1 MFSTILEAVTPK
13 FTSLNKKAVLKSKTF
28 LFNSLENEVLPA
40 LDVFISSNIKALS
53 KNKFL
58 SNSFSLMGIK
68 SSNSLDGV
76 KELRDMFQDIMS
88 YEQKMDKLI
97 LNMNNVLL
105 DKNTSLKDGTL
116 VRVIEDLTFM
126 SLYVLD
132 FLYYS
137 ILDESDTNFTK
148 MKIEVIKNELP
159 EFIKLVKYYN
169 KNIKNILDEILEL
182 PDVPVSISQTDS
194 SSMLDTFLKKIKK
207 ISFIPTANGFVGNP
221 IYHFRMWLVDREIR
235 KYEALKDRK
244 EALELRLMEL
254 RYQESGSTDENIKER
269 IAYFEEKISKIE
281 YEIAKIEK
289 DD

>member
-105 DKNTSLKDGTL
+105 DKNTSLKDGTI

-148 MKIEVIKNELP
+148 KKIEVIKNELP

-169 KNIKNILDEILEL
+169 RNIKNILDEILEL

>member
-13 FTSLNKKAVLKSKTF
+13 FISLNKKAVLKSKTF

-148 MKIEVIKNELP
+148 KKIEVIKNELP

-207 ISFIPTANGFVGNP
+207 ISFIPAANGFVGNP

-289 DD
+289 ED

>member
-116 VRVIEDLTFM
+116 IRVIEDLTFM

-148 MKIEVIKNELP
+148 KKIEVIKNELP

-207 ISFIPTANGFVGNP
+207 VSFIPTANGFVGNP

>member
-76 KELRDMFQDIMS
+76 KELRNMFQDIMS

-169 KNIKNILDEILEL
+169 RNIKNILDEILEL

-289 DD
+289 ED

>member
-13 FTSLNKKAVLKSKTF
+13 FTSLNKKAVLKAKTF

>member
-289 DD
+289 ED

>member
-13 FTSLNKKAVLKSKTF
+13 FTSLNKKAVLKAKTF

-76 KELRDMFQDIMS
+76 KELRNMFQDIMS

-105 DKNTSLKDGTL
+105 DKNTSLKDGTI

>member
-76 KELRDMFQDIMS
+76 KELRNMFQDIMS

-148 MKIEVIKNELP
+148 KKIEVIKNELP

-194 SSMLDTFLKKIKK
+194 CSMLDTFLKKIKK

>member
-194 SSMLDTFLKKIKK
+194 SSMLDTFLKKIRV
-207 ISFIPTANGFVGNP
+207 FYP
-221 IYHFRMWLVDREIR
+221 
-235 KYEALKDRK
+235 
-244 EALELRLMEL
+244 
-254 RYQESGSTDENIKER
+254 
-269 IAYFEEKISKIE
+269 
-281 YEIAKIEK
+281 
-289 DD
+289 

>member
-40 LDVFISSNIKALS
+40 LDVFISSNIKSLS

-105 DKNTSLKDGTL
+105 DKNTSLKDGTI

-148 MKIEVIKNELP
+148 KKIEVIKNELP

-169 KNIKNILDEILEL
+169 RNIKNILDEILEL

-289 DD
+289 ED

>member
-148 MKIEVIKNELP
+148 KKIEVIKNELP

-169 KNIKNILDEILEL
+169 RNIKNILDEILEL

>member
-1 MFSTILEAVTPK
+1 MFSTILEAVMPK
-13 FTSLNKKAVLKSKTF
+13 FTSLNKKSVLKSKTF
-28 LFNSLENEVLPA
+28 LFNSLENEILPA

-76 KELRDMFQDIMS
+76 KELRDIFHDIMA
-88 YEQKMDKLI
+88 YEQKIDKLI

-105 DKNTSLKDGTL
+105 DKNTSLRDGTL
-116 VRVIEDLTFM
+116 VRILEDFTFM

-137 ILDESDTNFTK
+137 ILDENDTNFTK
-148 MKIEVIKNELP
+148 KKIEVIKTELP

-169 KNIKNILDEILEL
+169 RNIKSILDEILEL

-194 SSMLDTFLKKIKK
+194 SSMIDNILNKLKKVL
-207 ISFIPTANGFVGNP
+207 FIPTANGFVGNP

-254 RYQESGSTDENIKER
+254 RYQESGSTDDNIKER

-281 YEIAKIEK
+281 YEIAKIEN
-289 DD
+289 D

>member
-88 YEQKMDKLI
+88 YEQKIDKLI

-105 DKNTSLKDGTL
+105 DKNTSLKDGTI

-148 MKIEVIKNELP
+148 KKIEVIKNELP

>member
-76 KELRDMFQDIMS
+76 KELRNMFQDIMS

-169 KNIKNILDEILEL
+169 RNIKNILDEILEL

>member
-88 YEQKMDKLI
+88 YEQKIDKLI

-105 DKNTSLKDGTL
+105 DKNTSLRDGTI

-207 ISFIPTANGFVGNP
+207 ISFIPTTNGFVGNP

-289 DD
+289 ED

>member
-105 DKNTSLKDGTL
+105 DKNTSLKDGTI

-148 MKIEVIKNELP
+148 KKIEVIKNELP

>member
-105 DKNTSLKDGTL
+105 DKNTSLKDGTI

>member
-1 MFSTILEAVTPK
+1 MFSTILEAVTRK

-105 DKNTSLKDGTL
+105 DKNTSLKDGTI

-148 MKIEVIKNELP
+148 KKIEVIKNELP

>member
-13 FTSLNKKAVLKSKTF
+13 FISLNKKAVLKSKTF

-76 KELRDMFQDIMS
+76 KELRNIFQDIMS

-169 KNIKNILDEILEL
+169 KYIKNILDEILEL

>member
-40 LDVFISSNIKALS
+40 LDVFISSNIKELS

>member
-105 DKNTSLKDGTL
+105 DKNTSLKDGTI

-207 ISFIPTANGFVGNP
+207 ISFIPTTNGFVGNP

>member
-1 MFSTILEAVTPK
+1 MFSTILEAVMPK
-13 FTSLNKKAVLKSKTF
+13 FTSLNKKSVLKSKTF
-28 LFNSLENEVLPA
+28 LFNSLENEILPA

-76 KELRDMFQDIMS
+76 KELRDIFHDIMA
-88 YEQKMDKLI
+88 YEQKIDKLI

-105 DKNTSLKDGTL
+105 DKNTSLRDGTL
-116 VRVIEDLTFM
+116 VRILEDFTFM

-137 ILDESDTNFTK
+137 ILDENDTNFTK
-148 MKIEVIKNELP
+148 KKIEVIKTELP

-169 KNIKNILDEILEL
+169 RNIKSILDEILEL

-194 SSMLDTFLKKIKK
+194 SSMIDNILNKLKKVL
-207 ISFIPTANGFVGNP
+207 FIPTANGFIGNP

-254 RYQESGSTDENIKER
+254 RYQESGSTDDNIKER

-281 YEIAKIEK
+281 YEIAKIEN
-289 DD
+289 D

>member
-76 KELRDMFQDIMS
+76 KELRNMFQDIMS

-105 DKNTSLKDGTL
+105 DKNTSLKDGTI

-169 KNIKNILDEILEL
+169 RNIKNILDEILEL

>member
-1 MFSTILEAVTPK
+1 M
-13 FTSLNKKAVLKSKTF
+13 SLKHKLKVVCVSKDITMLDALKSY
-28 LFNSLENEVLPA
+28 N
-40 LDVFISSNIKALS
+40 
-53 KNKFL
+53 
-58 SNSFSLMGIK
+58 
-68 SSNSLDGV
+68 V
-76 KELRDMFQDIMS
+76 K
-88 YEQKMDKLI
+88 
-97 LNMNNVLL
+97 
-105 DKNTSLKDGTL
+105 
-116 VRVIEDLTFM
+116 
-126 SLYVLD
+126 
-132 FLYYS
+132 
-137 ILDESDTNFTK
+137 
-148 MKIEVIKNELP
+148 
-159 EFIKLVKYYN
+159 YN

>member
-105 DKNTSLKDGTL
+105 DKNTSLKDGTI

-148 MKIEVIKNELP
+148 KKIEVIKNELP

-254 RYQESGSTDENIKER
+254 RYQESGSIDENIKER

>member
-207 ISFIPTANGFVGNP
+207 ISFIPTANGFIGNP
-221 IYHFRMWLVDREIR
+221 IYHFRMWLADREIR

-269 IAYFEEKISKIE
+269 ITYFEEKISKIE

>member
-105 DKNTSLKDGTL
+105 DKNTSLKDGTI

-269 IAYFEEKISKIE
+269 IEYFEEKISKIE

>member
-13 FTSLNKKAVLKSKTF
+13 FTSLNKKSVLKSKTF

-88 YEQKMDKLI
+88 YEQKIDKLI

-105 DKNTSLKDGTL
+105 DKNTSLKDGTI

>member
-76 KELRDMFQDIMS
+76 KELRNMFQDIMS

-148 MKIEVIKNELP
+148 KKIEVIKNELP

>member
-148 MKIEVIKNELP
+148 KKIEVIKNELP

>member
-76 KELRDMFQDIMS
+76 KELRNMFQDIMS

-289 DD
+289 ED

>member
-13 FTSLNKKAVLKSKTF
+13 FISLNKKAVLKSKTF

-76 KELRDMFQDIMS
+76 KELRNIFQDIMS

-169 KNIKNILDEILEL
+169 KYIKNILDEILEL

-207 ISFIPTANGFVGNP
+207 ISFIPAANGFVGNP

>member
-13 FTSLNKKAVLKSKTF
+13 FTSLNKKSVLKSKTF

-148 MKIEVIKNELP
+148 KKIEVIKNELP

>member
-13 FTSLNKKAVLKSKTF
+13 FISLNKKAVLKSKTF

-76 KELRDMFQDIMS
+76 KELRNMFQDIMS

-169 KNIKNILDEILEL
+169 RNIKNILDEILEL

-289 DD
+289 ED

>member
-105 DKNTSLKDGTL
+105 DKNTSLKDGTI

-148 MKIEVIKNELP
+148 KKIEVIKNELP

-194 SSMLDTFLKKIKK
+194 SSMLDIFLKKIKK
-207 ISFIPTANGFVGNP
+207 ISFIPTTNGFVGNP